1 MGAFDVVVLGG
12 GTAGVHVATEV
23 ADGGKA
29 VALVEAGL
37 IGGESAYLACLPSN
51 SLLLS
56 AARGETWEDAVARR
70 NEVTG
75 GLDDSAPARRLTRAG
90 VTVIRG
96 TGRITGPGTVEV
108 TLVPGADP
116 APRSAPRSPAG
127 PAAGSTAGSSAGSTA
142 GSSAGSTAGS
152 SAGSTAGPAA
162 AGTTVTLTYSDLVIA
177 TGCEPVAPPIEGLCD
192 IPAWTTAESLCSPD
206 LPRRLIVLG
215 GGPAGCELTQI
226 YASFGSQVTLVEAE
240 PALLPGEPAF
250 AGEILA
256 AALRRAGAE
265 IYLGSRATK
274 VERTSDGLTLALADG
289 TRIDADR
296 LLLASGRRPR
306 LGGLGLDALGLEVTP
321 GMALPT
327 TTRCE
332 VADVRGPGRVWAAGD
347 VTGTTHTHASHY
359 QAGVVAANI
368 LGRRREADYS
378 AIPRCV
384 FTTPSVFAVGLV
396 PDGAAA
402 ARGQDGAPADAATA
416 AGTTA
421 ASTTAASTTAG
432 GTTAGGTTAGGT
444 TAGGGGTASGSAAA
458 GSAAAGNGSAGN
470 GTAMAGDGTRRI
482 LRIAKI
488 PSEAGAEAE
497 AAAAVAAAANPP
509 ESPRGARL
517 ITARANLGDTARAHL
532 GQDDLGCLELYVDA
546 ESGVLAGAV
555 AVGPDAASWM
565 GEVTLAIRA
574 KVPMAVLADVV
585 HAFPTYGE
593 ALETALRELAGTGE
607 STVMADR
614 KEKGIGPLSE
624 LDMETP
630 EGDAVEQHQEVVAD
644 ETVTGLRRELP
655 YDVNEADAAE
665 QDRAVGF
672 DDDDYR

>member
-23 ADGGKA
+23 AGGGKA

-37 IGGESAYLACLPSN
+37 IGGESPYLACLPSN

-56 AARGETWEDAVARR
+56 AARGTTWEDAVARR
-70 NEVTG
+70 DEVTG
-75 GLDDSAPARRLTRAG
+75 GLDDSGPARRLNRAG

-108 TLVPGADP
+108 TLAPGGGQGG
-116 APRSAPRSPAG
+116 G
-127 PAAGSTAGSSAGSTA
+127 PGGGIIS
-142 GSSAGSTAGS
+142 
-152 SAGSTAGPAA
+152 
-162 AGTTVTLTYSDLVIA
+162 LTYSDLVIA
-177 TGCEPVAPPIEGLCD
+177 TGCEPVAPPIEGLSD
-192 IPAWTTAESLCSPD
+192 IPAWTTAQSLCSPD

-240 PALLPGEPAF
+240 PTLLPGEPSF

-274 VERTSDGLTLALADG
+274 AERTADGLTLALADG
-289 TRIDADR
+289 TRLDADR

-327 TTRCE
+327 TTRCQ
-332 VADVRGPGRVWAAGD
+332 VTGVDRVWAAGD
-347 VTGTTHTHASHY
+347 VTGTTHSHASRY
-359 QAGVVAANI
+359 QASVVAANI
-368 LGRRREADYS
+368 GGQHREADYS

-384 FTTPSVFAVGLV
+384 YTTPSVFAVGVV
-396 PDGAAA
+396 PPGI
-402 ARGQDGAPADAATA
+402 RGEVAEDAADADQV
-416 AGTTA
+416 
-421 ASTTAASTTAG
+421 
-432 GTTAGGTTAGGT
+432 
-444 TAGGGGTASGSAAA
+444 GSAE
-458 GSAAAGNGSAGN
+458 GN
-470 GTAMAGDGTRRI
+470 GTRRM
-482 LRIAKI
+482 LRIAKA
-488 PSEAGAEAE
+488 PARTPDTGAHDTGAHDTGAGGTGLIT
-497 AAAAVAAAANPP
+497 V
-509 ESPRGARL
+509 RARL
-517 ITARANLGDTARAHL
+517 DDTTRAQLGH
-532 GQDDLGCLELYVDA
+532 DDLGCLELYA
-546 ESGVLAGAV
+546 QGGVLVGAV
-555 AVGPDAASWM
+555 AVGSDAASWM

-574 KVPMAVLADVV
+574 KISLGVLADVV

-593 ALETALRELAGTGE
+593 ALQAALQELAGTGG
-607 STVMADR
+607 STILADQN
-614 KEKGIGPLSE
+614 EKRIAPVSE

-630 EGDAVEQHQEVVAD
+630 EDDALEQHQDVIEDDTETARHEV
-644 ETVTGLRRELP
+644 P
-655 YDVNEADAAE
+655 FDVNEADAAE
-665 QDRAVGF
+665 QERAVGF

>member
-23 ADGGKA
+23 AAAGQA

-56 AARGETWEDAVARR
+56 AARGKTWEDAVARR
-70 NEVTG
+70 DEVTG
-75 GLDDSAPARRLTRAG
+75 GLDDSAPARRLSRAG

-108 TLVPGADP
+108 MLVPDG
-116 APRSAPRSPAG
+116 G
-127 PAAGSTAGSSAGSTA
+127 PGEGRV
-142 GSSAGSTAGS
+142 
-152 SAGSTAGPAA
+152 P
-162 AGTTVTLTYSDLVIA
+162 LTYSDLVIA
-177 TGCEPVAPPIEGLCD
+177 TGCEPVAPPIEGLSD
-192 IPAWTTAESLCSPD
+192 IPAWTTAQSLCSPD

-240 PALLPGEPAF
+240 PSLLPGEPAF

-274 VERTSDGLTLALADG
+274 AERTSDGLTLALEDG

-306 LGGLGLDALGLEVTP
+306 LGGLGLDTLGLEVTP

-332 VADVRGPGRVWAAGD
+332 VTGIRGHLGASRVWAAGD
-347 VTGTTHTHASHY
+347 VTGTTHTHASRY
-359 QAGVVAANI
+359 QASVVAANI
-368 LGRRREADYS
+368 LGQHREADYS

-384 FTTPSVFAVGLV
+384 FTTPSVFAVGVV
-396 PDGAAA
+396 PPAQVEVAADEDGAAA
-402 ARGQDGAPADAATA
+402 GH
-416 AGTTA
+416 
-421 ASTTAASTTAG
+421 G
-432 GTTAGGTTAGGT
+432 GRQ
-444 TAGGGGTASGSAAA
+444 
-458 GSAAAGNGSAGN
+458 
-470 GTAMAGDGTRRI
+470 M
-482 LRIAKI
+482 LRIAKV
-488 PSEAGAEAE
+488 PAGARPAE
-497 AAAAVAAAANPP
+497 SAARPQD
-509 ESPRGARL
+509 GAGL
-517 ITARANLGDTARAHL
+517 ITVRANLGDTTRAQL
-532 GQDDLGCLELYVDA
+532 GQDDLGCLELYADA
-546 ESGVLAGAV
+546 ESGVLVGAV
-555 AVGPDAASWM
+555 AVGADAASWM

-574 KVPMAVLADVV
+574 KISLAVLADVV

-593 ALETALRELAGTGE
+593 ALETALRELAGPGGR
-607 STVMADR
+607 TVHADQ
-614 KEKGIGPLSE
+614 KEKGTGPLSE

-630 EGDAVEQHQEVVAD
+630 EDDALEQHQEVIVD
-644 ETVTGLRRELP
+644 ETETGARREVP
-655 YDVNEADAAE
+655 FDVNEADAAE
-665 QDRAVGF
+665 QERAVGF

>member
-23 ADGGKA
+23 AAGGKA
-29 VALVEAGL
+29 AALVEAGL

-56 AARGETWEDAVARR
+56 TVRAQTWEDAVARR
-70 NEVTG
+70 DEMTG
-75 GLDDSAPARRLTRAG
+75 GLDDSAPARRLSRAG

-96 TGRITGPGTVEV
+96 TGRITGQGTVEV
-108 TLVPGADP
+108 TLAPGADP
-116 APRSAPRSPAG
+116 ARAIVS
-127 PAAGSTAGSSAGSTA
+127 
-142 GSSAGSTAGS
+142 
-152 SAGSTAGPAA
+152 
-162 AGTTVTLTYSDLVIA
+162 LTYSDLVIA
-177 TGCEPVAPPIEGLCD
+177 TGCEPVAPPIEGLSD

-240 PALLPGEPAF
+240 PVLLPGEPAF

-274 VERTSDGLTLALADG
+274 AERTPDGLTLALADG

-296 LLLASGRRPR
+296 LLLATGRRPR
-306 LGGLGLDALGLEVTP
+306 LGGLGLDTLGLTVTP

-332 VADVRGPGRVWAAGD
+332 VAGVSGGEGRVWAAGD

-359 QAGVVAANI
+359 QASVVAANI
-368 LGRRREADYS
+368 LGQFREANYS

-384 FTTPSVFAVGLV
+384 FTTPSVFAVGVV
-396 PDGAAA
+396 PGTRAVWDEAAEDTEAGTGGGAGPPVPQAPPGGAAA
-402 ARGQDGAPADAATA
+402 DGVV
-416 AGTTA
+416 
-421 ASTTAASTTAG
+421 
-432 GTTAGGTTAGGT
+432 
-444 TAGGGGTASGSAAA
+444 GS
-458 GSAAAGNGSAGN
+458 
-470 GTAMAGDGTRRI
+470 RRM

-488 PSEAGAEAE
+488 PAEAQTT
-497 AAAAVAAAANPP
+497 AAPAEDTRGP
-509 ESPRGARL
+509 EL
-517 ITARANLGDTARAHL
+517 ITARASLGDTTRAHL
-532 GQDDLGCLELYVDA
+532 GGDDLGCLELYADA
-546 ESGVLAGAV
+546 KSGVLAGAV

-565 GEVTLAIRA
+565 GEITLAIRA
-574 KVPMAVLADVV
+574 KISVAVLADVV

-593 ALETALRELAGTGE
+593 TLETALRELAGTGG
-607 STVMADR
+607 STVIADQQ
-614 KEKGIGPLSE
+614 KKGTIPLSE

-630 EGDAVEQHQEVVAD
+630 EGDAIEQHQEVIAD
-644 ETVTGLRRELP
+644 ETVTATRDELP
-655 YDVNEADAAE
+655 FDVNEADAAE
-665 QDRAVGF
+665 QERAVGF

>member
-23 ADGGKA
+23 AGGGKA

-37 IGGESAYLACLPSN
+37 IGGESPYLACLPSN

-56 AARGETWEDAVARR
+56 AARGKTWEDAVAWRD
-70 NEVTG
+70 EVTG

-96 TGRITGPGTVEV
+96 TGRITGPGKVEV
-108 TLVPGADP
+108 TLAPGADP
-116 APRSAPRSPAG
+116 AEAIVS
-127 PAAGSTAGSSAGSTA
+127 
-142 GSSAGSTAGS
+142 
-152 SAGSTAGPAA
+152 
-162 AGTTVTLTYSDLVIA
+162 LTCSDLVIA
-177 TGCEPVAPPIEGLCD
+177 TGCEPVAPPIEGLSD
-192 IPAWTTAESLCSPD
+192 IPAWTTAQSLCSPD

-240 PALLPGEPAF
+240 PSLLPGEPAF

-256 AALRRAGAE
+256 AALRQAGAE

-274 VERTSDGLTLALADG
+274 AERTSDGLTLALEDG

-332 VADVRGPGRVWAAGD
+332 VAGVIGLSRVWAAGD
-347 VTGTTHTHASHY
+347 VTGTTHTHASRY
-359 QAGVVAANI
+359 QASVIAANI
-368 LGRRREADYS
+368 LGQRREADYS

-384 FTTPSVFAVGLV
+384 FTTPSVFAVGVV
-396 PDGAAA
+396 PDSALAAGDEA
-402 ARGQDGAPADAATA
+402 AEDGTGTGQSAAGPVAVEPDAASSGNA
-416 AGTTA
+416 EGSGVGAG
-421 ASTTAASTTAG
+421 
-432 GTTAGGTTAGGT
+432 
-444 TAGGGGTASGSAAA
+444 
-458 GSAAAGNGSAGN
+458 
-470 GTAMAGDGTRRI
+470 
-482 LRIAKI
+482 
-488 PSEAGAEAE
+488 SEAGAGSGAGVAAGDRARGMLRVAKIPAEAE
-497 AAAAVAAAANPP
+497 TAARVAEASARPP
-509 ESPRGARL
+509 ESSPGAGL
-517 ITARANLGDTARAHL
+517 ITVRAHLSDTTRAHL
-532 GQDDLGCLELYVDA
+532 GQDDLGCLELYADA

-574 KVPMAVLADVV
+574 KISLAVLADVV

-593 ALETALRELAGTGE
+593 ALETALRELAGTGS
-607 STVMADR
+607 STVIADQR
-614 KEKGIGPLSE
+614 EKRIGPLSE

-630 EGDAVEQHQEVVAD
+630 EGDAIEQQQEVLED
-644 ETVTGLRRELP
+644 ETVTGARREVP
-655 YDVNEADAAE
+655 FDVDEADAAE
-665 QDRAVGF
+665 QERAVGF

>member
-23 ADGGKA
+23 AGGGKA

-37 IGGESAYLACLPSN
+37 IGGESGYLACVPSN

-56 AARGETWEDAVARR
+56 AGRGETWEDAVARR

-75 GLDDSAPARRLTRAG
+75 GLDDSPPAGRLARAG

-96 TGRITGPGTVEV
+96 TGRIAGPGTVEV
-108 TLVPGADP
+108 MLASG
-116 APRSAPRSPAG
+116 
-127 PAAGSTAGSSAGSTA
+127 
-142 GSSAGSTAGS
+142 
-152 SAGSTAGPAA
+152 
-162 AGTTVTLTYSDLVIA
+162 GTTVSLTYEDLVVA
-177 TGCEPVAPPIEGLCD
+177 TGSEPVAPPIEGLSD

-226 YASFGSQVTLVEAE
+226 YASFGSRVTLVEAE

-265 IYLGSRATK
+265 IFLGSPATK
-274 VERTSDGLTLALADG
+274 AERTPDGLTLALEDG

-306 LGGLGLDALGLEVTP
+306 LTGLGLDALGITVTP

-332 VADVRGPGRVWAAGD
+332 VARGVWAAGD
-347 VTGTTHTHASHY
+347 VTGITHTHAGRY
-359 QAGVVAANI
+359 QARVVAANI
-368 LGRRREADYS
+368 LGQRREADYS

-384 FTTPSVFAVGLV
+384 FTTPSVFAVGVV
-396 PDGAAA
+396 PDAAADEEGAAA
-402 ARGQDGAPADAATA
+402 EDDGAPRV
-416 AGTTA
+416 
-421 ASTTAASTTAG
+421 G
-432 GTTAGGTTAGGT
+432 GT
-444 TAGGGGTASGSAAA
+444 
-458 GSAAAGNGSAGN
+458 
-470 GTAMAGDGTRRI
+470 
-482 LRIAKI
+482 
-488 PSEAGAEAE
+488 
-497 AAAAVAAAANPP
+497 
-509 ESPRGARL
+509 RGAGL
-517 ITARANLGDTARAHL
+517 ITVRANLGDTTRAHL
-532 GQDDLGCLELYVDA
+532 GQDDPGCLELYADA
-546 ESGVLAGAV
+546 GSGVLAGAV

-574 KVPMAVLADVV
+574 KISVAVLADVV
-585 HAFPTYGE
+585 HAYPTYGE
-593 ALETALRELAGTGE
+593 ALETALRELAGTGG
-607 STVMADR
+607 STVLADQEER
-614 KEKGIGPLSE
+614 GIGPLSE

-630 EGDAVEQHQEVVAD
+630 EGDAIEQHQEVIDDEDENAD
-644 ETVTGLRRELP
+644 GARREIP
-655 YDVNEADAAE
+655 FDVNEADAAE
-665 QDRAVGF
+665 QDRDVGY